1 MPDECDYSVQKVL
14 SGIIAAANGDS
25 ATGKRIQKHH
35 QEIIGKLSG
44 SISHEYNN
52 LLTIIIGYSELA
64 TTKMC
69 IDCPVRIDF
78 EHILEAAWRMKEITF
93 QLQTFAEWQ
102 NDEFVN
108 SGEQTPL

>member
-1 MPDECDYSVQKVL
+1 MPDECGYSVQKVL
-14 SGIIAAANGDS
+14 SDIIAVTNGDS
-25 ATGKRIQKHH
+25 ATEKRIQKHQ

-64 TTKMC
+64 MTKIC

-78 EHILEAAWRMKEITF
+78 EHILEAAWRMKEITH
-93 QLQTFAEWQ
+93 QLQTFADWQ
-102 NDEFVN
+102 NDEPVK
-108 SGEQTPL
+108 SGDQATL